1 MTHLSYLKF
10 PDLKV
15 GVTGSFDSWIALIIR
30 LQGRYLSFM
39 SKYCEYGTFAEMIK
53 I

>member
-15 GVTGSFDSWIALIIR
+15 GVTGSFDSWIALIR